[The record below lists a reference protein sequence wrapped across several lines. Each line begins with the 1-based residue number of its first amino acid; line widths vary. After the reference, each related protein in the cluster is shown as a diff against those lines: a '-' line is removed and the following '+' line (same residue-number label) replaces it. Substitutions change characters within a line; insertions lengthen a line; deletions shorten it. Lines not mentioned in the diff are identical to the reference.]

1 MLAFAWG
8 AANDAITA
16 ILVIAV
22 GAVLRGI
29 WSLQQRIARL
39 EGLDEMRER
48 VLSLDRDTGSDIR
61 PSRDHPYDQERE
73 S

>member
-48 VLSLDRDTGSDIR
+48 HLSLDRAQEAGLGLPSDGEDTI
-61 PSRDHPYDQERE
+61 
-73 S
+73 

>member
-1 MLAFAWG
+1 MLAFSWS
-8 AANDAITA
+8 AANDVITA

-29 WSLQQRIARL
+29 WTLGQKVARL

-48 VLSLDRDTGSDIR
+48 LLNRERGEELLPRI
-61 PSRDHPYDQERE
+61 PPYDQEKDR
-73 S
+73 

>member
-48 VLSLDRDTGSDIR
+48 HLARDREDEPAVRLSG
-61 PSRDHPYDQERE
+61 DHLGDNQED
-73 S
+73 

>member
-1 MLAFAWG
+1 MIAFAWG

-48 VLSLDRDTGSDIR
+48 HLSLDRMEEGSVR
-61 PSRDHPYDQERE
+61 SPGDHPYDQERDT
-73 S
+73 

>member
-8 AANDAITA
+8 AANDAVTA

-22 GAVLRGI
+22 GAILRGI
-29 WSLQQRIARL
+29 WSLQRSVSRL
-39 EGLDEMRER
+39 EGLDEQRER
-48 VLSLDRDTGSDIR
+48 YLSKDRDTASDIR
-61 PSRDHPYDQERE
+61 SSGDHPYDQERE

>member
-1 MLAFAWG
+1 MIAFAWS

-29 WSLQQRIARL
+29 WSLQQKVSRL
-39 EGLDEMRER
+39 EGLDEQRER
-48 VLSLDRDTGSDIR
+48 HLSLDRENESAVRSSG
-61 PSRDHPYDQERE
+61 DHPFDQQED
-73 S
+73 

>member
-1 MLAFAWG
+1 MFAFAWG

-48 VLSLDRDTGSDIR
+48 QLSRDRD
-61 PSRDHPYDQERE
+61 PEPELYDQEDPRCQ
-73 S
+73 

>member
-1 MLAFAWG
+1 MLAFSWS
-8 AANDAITA
+8 AANDVITA

-29 WSLQQRIARL
+29 WTLGQKVARL

-48 VLSLDRDTGSDIR
+48 LLNRERGEEPLPRI
-61 PSRDHPYDQERE
+61 PPYDQEKDR
-73 S
+73 